1 MKDRR
6 RLKKLRR
13 MFGKNGNYYILLLH
27 IKAALKEK
35 KSVTPRLAAAAAEK
49 LKSAS
54 LRVSAEEYTDY
65 LVYKNRILGFTERE
79 ICAVDHAAALA
90 ILRVL
95 TSLKTEDTET
105 ADRLAE
111 NAAYTLRS
119 LQTTDFEERY
129 LSLSTLDAHLREND
143 PVYSL
148 SDKAT
153 RDDKKSRIAAY
164 AKKHGIDEIS
174 AARIYAEQKPTG
186 RKATRRIGI
195 AYFSIL
201 AAGTLLL
208 LIAAFF
214 AGVPLLLLPLL
225 FFPLSELV
233 KGLTEEGFRRFT
245 PTRPIPKLELREIPE
260 GAETLVVITTLLTS
274 QSKEPFERLER
285 FFLSNRDDRVR
296 FGLLLDFADAKEAE
310 AEGDAELV
318 AFAEGEILA
327 LNEKYGDYFF
337 MALRGRSYSESE
349 RRYIGE
355 ERKRG
360 AIIDLV
366 RYCKDEGDAF
376 LSFVGDRE
384 FVRSAKYL
392 ITLDADTNLF
402 IGAVHKMVGAMLHP
416 DNRPVIEN
424 GAVRAGYAILQP
436 RMAVTVRSATRS
448 RFSLLLCGSGGI
460 DVYASA
466 AFDIYQNLFGE
477 GIFCGKGIL
486 DIDAFHELIPGAFKK
501 EAILSH
507 DLLEGNLLRAG
518 FLSDVVLTDSFPASP
533 LSFFT
538 RMHRWYRGDVQ
549 ALPYAGHSVEGA
561 DGRRRKNPVGA
572 LSRYKLI
579 DNLRRLLTPPAL
591 LLALLLS
598 LFFGKMAEIAV
609 SAVILVYLFF
619 PLLLTLTT
627 RRCGIFRR
635 YFSQILHSVGYSFA
649 NILFQLA
656 ALAHQGYLALDA
668 LFRSLFRMFISHR
681 KLLAWTT
688 ADRAEKKKNTARSYL
703 SATAF
708 SMITGFLVLTFS
720 ASPALRLFGMLWL
733 SFPLILVLLAHEYP
747 ARPKPL
753 SEHAKAAL
761 TRYVFDMWG
770 YFDKFVTAEDN
781 YLPPDNYQQ
790 LPVRAVAHRTSP
802 TNIGMYLLSCLAA
815 RDFGFI
821 STKELLRRV
830 SDTLET
836 LEKLPKKYGHLYNWY
851 DTKTLA
857 LLGAPFV
864 STVDSGNLVVSLL
877 TLARGLSEYAREEP
891 ALRRVIFRLEK
902 LIEAADFKALY
913 CEKRDLFYIARDG
926 EEPSPLSCYDLY
938 MSEARTTSYYAVACG
953 IVPKK
958 HWEKLSRI
966 VVGKG
971 RYTGLASWSGT
982 AFEYF
987 MPHLFLPIPR
997 NSLAYEALSFCVDR
1011 QEHEKI
1017 EGLFGISE
1025 SAYYAFDADM
1035 NYQYRA
1041 HGLDTLSLDVT
1052 EGRSRVLSPYSS
1064 FLMLVSAPHAA
1075 LANLTA
1081 LRNFGAYGEFGFYEA
1096 IDFSPAS
1103 VGKGSAVVR
1112 SFMSHHLGMS
1122 IIAAANACFDNIFV
1136 RRFMSDR
1143 RMAAAAE
1150 LLEERIPTGAPL
1162 FRGKL
1167 AITPSTKS
1175 SRIAPPTDEK
1185 RLRTEK
1191 KSDRLPKIALLS
1203 NGSISLKAA
1212 SSGEVE
1218 LTCREVALSRP
1229 CLTLHDR
1236 NSPLSSLKLV
1246 FSSGGKTF
1254 TALPD
1259 LFSYSG
1265 TKAVFTTLRDKLTV
1279 KSTFTLH
1286 GDKNLF
1292 GISFS
1297 ASGATAPLKVA
1308 LVLEPILS
1316 SIADFRSHPFYRAL
1330 SIEAFFSEDTGLLFF
1345 RCRAREE
1352 EGEKWLA
1359 LSAEGEGEFSFDSR
1373 KDILP
1378 FGYTEEDVEDLS
1390 ERALPGRTGAVISP
1404 LAVLQK
1410 SLPVKGG
1417 RAFCEFLIAYGG
1429 SKNEVSDAIL
1439 SLRNPKGKT
1448 AVEVL
1453 SESSRPVVRRML
1465 RSIGEDRPD
1474 GKYAELY
1481 LSALFFPEKSVL
1493 PLREPTPPSALYAAS
1508 LSGDYPIIAISPA
1521 EEETESGRRIVSI
1534 FLKLHR
1540 LMREKGV
1547 RSDLVFLCREK
1558 DGYNK
1563 PISKRIG
1570 KQIAEEA
1577 GNGYVGK
1584 RGGLFV
1590 LDDPSLFDAVAA
1602 LSCLYI
1608 PIDQDSSPEEL
1619 YYRVTGRRREE
1630 KREILTKNPTP
1641 ADSPVPNGALRV
1653 EGGYFYKN
1661 SFTVIKKECDS
1672 VRSFVYASSR
1682 FGTLVSSN
1690 SPGFTW
1696 LSNSKECR
1704 LTPPSGDLMRDIT
1717 SERVLAEYGEEC
1729 FDLCALSDRV
1739 EFAEGEAIWYGSL
1752 AGEPYSVHIG
1762 VDLLF
1767 PVKTILVKAP
1777 AAYKIRYE
1785 ITPTFGVSERYEH
1798 LTEERHEG
1806 KTLFYYNRFSPHLA
1820 DKTLFLCPVPGAEEG
1835 TAETGEETGDTRG
1848 FLLGV
1853 YTDLSDRLYRL
1864 IRAKYRNTD
1873 AIEAGFLEYAS
1884 HYRNLFSSLRFHLP
1898 RPELEV
1904 MLNRFVPY
1912 QAYVIRML
1920 ARTGYHQ
1927 SSGAYGFRD
1936 QLQDSLAMLP
1946 YDEKITLR
1954 QIYRAAAH
1962 QYAEGDVQHWWHPFP
1977 TKEGTNAGIRTRISD
1992 DMLWLPYVVSEYL
2005 RVTGDTAVL
2014 AANIAYLESPLLA
2027 LGEIDRYEVP
2037 KKSAHKESVYRHC
2050 MRAIEASLN
2059 LSPDGL
2065 PKIGGGDWNDAFN
2078 RVGING
2084 KGTSIFLAR
2093 FMQIV
2098 FTAFAEVADLVKDV
2112 STAEFLRKTA
2122 KKLSEAVEKNAWEND
2137 RYLRGRYDSGAPLGS
2152 VTSRECKIDILAQ
2165 SFSAWAEGENDRTIE
2180 AMRTAYEY
2188 LYDSEHKLL
2197 SLFTPPFGEKKREA
2211 GYISAYCEG
2220 FRENGGQYNHGALFG
2235 ARGFFAVG
2243 ENRRGYEILEAVNP
2257 AARSMNHT
2265 TAAAYHSEPYALCGD
2280 IYTNPAHPGRGGWS
2294 LYTGAAGWFL
2304 TTSLEVLM
2312 GYREYADHFTLHPAL
2327 SEKFPSFSLKVSR
2340 KGTVYHISVT
2350 LGEKAR
2356 LLLDGQKTENRFFF
2370 DGKSHILEM
2379 DIEKNRNL

>member
-6 RLKKLRR
+6 RLKTLRR
-13 MFGKNGNYYILLLH
+13 KFGKNGNYYILLLH

-35 KSVTPRLAAAAAEK
+35 KSVTPRLYAAAAEK

-65 LVYKNRILGFTERE
+65 LVYKNRIFGFTERE
-79 ICAVDHAAALA
+79 ICAVDHAAALV

-95 TSLKTEDTET
+95 ASLKEDDAE
-105 ADRLAE
+105 ALDRLSE

-129 LSLSTLDAHLREND
+129 LSLSALDAYLREND
-143 PVYSL
+143 PVYPL
-148 SDKAT
+148 SDRAT
-153 RDDKKSRIAAY
+153 QNDQKSRIEAY
-164 AKKHGIDEIS
+164 AKKHRIDEIA
-174 AARIYAEQKPTG
+174 AARILAEQKPFPG
-186 RKATRRIGI
+186 RRARGKGA
-195 AYFSIL
+195 AYFSFL
-201 AAGTLLL
+201 AAGTLLFTL
-208 LIAAFF
+208 AAFF
-214 AGVPLLLLPLL
+214 LGVPLLLLPLL
-225 FFPLSELV
+225 LFPLSELA
-233 KGLTEEGFRRFT
+233 KGIVEECFRRFT
-245 PTRPIPKLELREIPE
+245 PTRPIPKLDLDEIPE

-274 QSKEPFERLER
+274 TSEEPFERIER
-285 FFLSNRDDRVR
+285 FFLSNREKRAR
-296 FGLLLDFADAKEAE
+296 FGLLLDFADADERSVEK
-310 AEGDAELV
+310 DDELA
-318 AFAEGEILA
+318 AFAESKIRA
-327 LNEKYGDYFF
+327 LNEKYGNYFF
-337 MALRGRSYSESE
+337 VALRERSYSESE

-366 RYCKDEGDAF
+366 RYVKDEGDAF
-376 LSFVGDRE
+376 RLFLGDRD
-384 FVRSAKYL
+384 FIRKAKYL
-392 ITLDADTNLF
+392 VTLDADTNLF
-402 IGAVHKMVGAMLHP
+402 IGAVRIMVGAMLHP

-424 GAVRAGYAILQP
+424 GAVREGYAILQP

-466 AFDIYQNLFGE
+466 AFDVYQNLFGE

-486 DIDAFHELIPGAFKK
+486 DIDVFAQLIPNAFKK

-507 DLLEGNLLRAG
+507 DLIEGNLLRAG

-549 ALPYAGHSVEGA
+549 ALPYAGRAVRNA
-561 DGRRRKNPVGA
+561 DGKRRKNPA
-572 LSRYKLI
+572 DSLSRYKLL
-579 DNLRRLLTPPAL
+579 DNLRRLLIAPSVF
-591 LLALLLS
+591 LALILS
-598 LFFGKMAEIAV
+598 LFFGKRAELAV
-609 SAVILVYLFF
+609 AAAFLAYLLL
-619 PLLLTLTT
+619 PLFLTLTT
-627 RRCGIFRR
+627 RRHGIFRR
-635 YFSQILHSVGYSFA
+635 YFSQILHSFGYAFA
-649 NILFQLA
+649 NLLFQIS
-656 ALAHQGYLALDA
+656 ALAHQGYLALNA
-668 LFRSLFRMFISHR
+668 LFSSLFRMFVSHR
-681 KLLAWTT
+681 HLLAWTT
-688 ADRAEKKKNTARSYL
+688 ADRAEKKKNTAFAYLRS
-703 SATAF
+703 SWF
-708 SMITGFLVLTFS
+708 SMTAGFLTLTF
-720 ASPALRLFGMLWL
+720 AQSPPLRLFGMLWL
-733 SFPLILVLLAHEYP
+733 AFPLILVLLAHEYP

-753 SEHAKAAL
+753 SEHAKASL
-761 TRYVFDMWG
+761 SRYVFDMWG

-790 LPVRAVAHRTSP
+790 LPVRALAHRTSP

-821 STKELLRRV
+821 DSKELLCRT
-830 SDTLET
+830 SSTLET

-857 LLGAPFV
+857 LLGVPYI
-864 STVDSGNLVVSLL
+864 STVDSGNFVVSLL
-877 TLARGLSEYAREEP
+877 TLVGGLEEYAAEEP
-891 ALRRVIFRLEK
+891 ALRRVIYRFEK
-902 LIEAADFKALY
+902 LIEAADFSALY
-913 CEKRDLFYIARDG
+913 CKKRELFYIARDG

-958 HWEKLSRI
+958 HWECLSRI

-1052 EGRSRVLSPYSS
+1052 EGRNRVLSPYSS
-1064 FLMLVSAPHAA
+1064 FLMLASAPHAA
-1075 LANLTA
+1075 LANLAA
-1081 LRNFGAYGEFGFYEA
+1081 LRDFGAYGEFGFYEA
-1096 IDFSPAS
+1096 IDFTPAS
-1103 VGKGSAVVR
+1103 VGKGSAIVR

-1122 IIAAANACFDNIFV
+1122 IVAAANACFDNLFV
-1136 RRFMSDR
+1136 RRFMRDR

-1167 AITPSTKS
+1167 SPTPGAKS
-1175 SRIAPPTDEK
+1175 ARVSPSSDEK
-1185 RLRTEK
+1185 KLRTEK
-1191 KSDRLPKIALLS
+1191 KNDRLPKIALLS
-1203 NGSISLKAA
+1203 NGILSLRAA

-1218 LTCREVALSRP
+1218 LFCREIALTRPALS
-1229 CLTLHDR
+1229 LHDTEG
-1236 NSPLSSLKLV
+1236 PLSSLRLCYAEKERC
-1246 FSSGGKTF
+1246 F
-1254 TALPD
+1254 TVLPD

-1265 TKAVFTTLRDKLTV
+1265 TKAVFTTLHDKLTI
-1279 KSTFTLH
+1279 KITLTLH
-1286 GDKNLF
+1286 GEKNLF

-1297 ASGATAPLKVA
+1297 ASGAEGILSVA

-1316 SIADFRSHPFYRAL
+1316 TVADFSSHPFYRAL
-1330 SIEAFFSEDTGLLFF
+1330 SIEAFLSEENGILFF

-1359 LSAEGEGEFSFDSR
+1359 LSAEGEGEFAFDTR

-1378 FGYTEEDVEDLS
+1378 FGYTEKDVEAL
-1390 ERALPGRTGAVISP
+1390 AVKPLPGRLGACISP

-1410 SLPVKGG
+1410 KLPVKAG
-1417 RAFCEFLIAYGG
+1417 RAYCEFLISYG
-1429 SKNEVSDAIL
+1429 STKNEAADAIL
-1439 SLRNPKGKT
+1439 SVRSVKGRS
-1448 AVEVL
+1448 AVELL
-1453 SESSRPVVRRML
+1453 SESERPVVRRML
-1465 RSIGEDRPD
+1465 RSLGDDRPD

-1481 LSALFFPEKSVL
+1481 LSALFFPEKSAL
-1493 PLREPTPPSALYAAS
+1493 SLKGPTPPSALYAAS
-1508 LSGDYPIIAISPA
+1508 LSGDYPIIAIAPC
-1521 EEETESGRRIVSI
+1521 EEQTESGRRIVSI

-1540 LMREKGV
+1540 LMRDKGV

-1590 LDDPSLFDAVAA
+1590 VDDPNLFDAIAA

-1608 PIDQDSSPEEL
+1608 PIDHDSSPEEL

-1630 KREILTKNPTP
+1630 AREILTQNTET
-1641 ADSPVPNGALRV
+1641 ADVPVPSGALRV

-1661 SFTVIKKECDS
+1661 SFTVIKSECDT
-1672 VRSFVYASSR
+1672 VRSYVYASPR
-1682 FGTLVSSN
+1682 FGTLVSAS

-1696 LSNSKECR
+1696 LSNAKECR
-1704 LTPPSGDLMRDIT
+1704 LTSPSSDLLRDIT
-1717 SERVLAEYGEEC
+1717 GERILAEKEGILY
-1729 FDLCALSDRV
+1729 DLCALADRV
-1739 EFAEGEAIWYGSL
+1739 EFGEGEATYTARIGG
-1752 AGEPYSVHIG
+1752 AVFTVRIG
-1762 VDLLF
+1762 VDRLL
-1767 PVKTILVKAP
+1767 PVKLVLVDGP
-1777 AAYKIRYE
+1777 EDYRIRYE
-1785 ITPTFGVSERYEH
+1785 VAPTFGVSERYRH
-1798 LTEERHEG
+1798 LTESRREG
-1806 KTLFYYNRFSPHLA
+1806 KVLFFRNFFSPHLS
-1820 DKTLFLCPVPGAEEG
+1820 DQTLFLAPTDPEEG
-1835 TAETGEETGDTRG
+1835 RRG

-1853 YTDLSDRLYRL
+1853 YSDRSERLYRL
-1864 IRAKYRNTD
+1864 IRSKYRD
-1873 AIEAGFLEYAS
+1873 AAAIEAGFLEYAS
-1884 HYRNLFSSLRFHLP
+1884 HYRNLFAPLRFRLP

-1904 MLNRFVPY
+1904 MLNHFVPY

-1977 TKEGTNAGIRTRISD
+1977 TPDGTNAGIRTRISD
-1992 DMLWLPYVVSEYL
+1992 DMLWLPYAVSEYL
-2005 RVTGDTAVL
+2005 RVTGDKSVLTAR
-2014 AANIAYLESPLLA
+2014 IAYLESPPLA
-2027 LGEIDRYEVP
+2027 VGEIDRYEIP
-2037 KKSAHKESVYRHC
+2037 KKSAHRESVYQHC

-2059 LSPDGL
+2059 FTPDGL
-2065 PKIGGGDWNDAFN
+2065 PLIGGGDWNDAFN

-2084 KGTSIFLAR
+2084 KGTSVFLAR

-2098 FTAFAEVADLVKDV
+2098 FTSFSRVAKTMKDDA
-2112 STAEFLRKTA
+2112 SAEFLLQKA
-2122 KKLSEAVEKNAWEND
+2122 KSLSEAVERHAWEKD

-2152 VTSRECKIDILAQ
+2152 ASSQECRIDILAQ
-2165 SFSAWAEGENDRTIE
+2165 SFSALAEGANDRTTE
-2180 AMRTAYEY
+2180 AMRTAYAL
-2188 LYDSEHKLL
+2188 LYDKEAKLL
-2197 SLFTPPFGEKKREA
+2197 RLFDPPFGERKKDA
-2211 GYISAYCEG
+2211 GYISSYCEG

-2243 ENRRGYEILEAVNP
+2243 ENRRGFEILEAVNP
-2257 AARSMNHT
+2257 AARSMHHA
-2265 TAAAYHSEPYALCGD
+2265 TAAAYRSEPYAFCGD
-2280 IYTNPAHPGRGGWS
+2280 IYTNPSHMGRGGWS

-2304 TTSLEVLM
+2304 TTVLEVLL
-2312 GYREYADHFTLHPAL
+2312 GYRESADYFTLTPAL
-2327 SEKFPSFSLKVSR
+2327 SEKLPSFSLKISR
-2340 KGTVYHISVT
+2340 KNTVYHISVA

-2356 LLLDGQKTENRFFF
+2356 LSLDGQKSENRFFF

-2379 DIEKNRNL
+2379 DIEKSGIL